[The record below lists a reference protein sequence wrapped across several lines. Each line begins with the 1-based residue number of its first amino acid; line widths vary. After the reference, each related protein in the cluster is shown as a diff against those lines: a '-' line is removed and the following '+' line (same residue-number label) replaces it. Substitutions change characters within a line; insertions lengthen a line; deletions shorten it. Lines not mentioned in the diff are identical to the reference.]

1 MGQSPRL
8 KNISYL
14 LGERYGERGR
24 EAATRLTAWI
34 SGSVPLTYP
43 EFLEKHLDED
53 QLGLV
58 FDAFYQVLP
67 FGTGGRRGRVGYGPN
82 RLNPTTVAM
91 TVQGHCDYL
100 RSSFPDKPLF
110 VVVANDVRVF
120 NDFAGTYRFLG
131 DSHPL
136 LGLNS
141 RMLARLACEIYA
153 GNNITAYI
161 WTPGDPAAF
170 LSTPELSFLINR
182 LEAAGGVN
190 ISASHNP
197 PDDNGIKVYDEFGSQ
212 PIPPNDQRLA
222 DIMGSV
228 ERIRRIPFA
237 EALQQGLIREI
248 PKELHGDYIE
258 GYVRL
263 YNDVFRPS
271 EDLPIVY
278 TPLCG
283 CGLATAGDLLEEL
296 GFPIRVPPDQGPD
309 GSFSAIPFR
318 APNPEVAQAT
328 APATAFADSQNS
340 GIVLSSDPD
349 ADRIGLEVK
358 LADGSWYHFDGN
370 KIASVL
376 AYFLMVG
383 ARGPRRKGLII
394 ETMVTTRMLGGIAAK
409 AGGSLLI
416 DDLLIGFKYMA
427 EVLKALKRDGRYG
440 QIQCRPESLVLATE
454 EAHGVMLISTI
465 RDKDAAPACMY
476 LAALY
481 QLLAREGRTLLDYYV
496 EILDEV
502 GPYADVGRSIVMK
515 GAEGAAKIGRLMS
528 SLRSEPPQRIADR
541 RVNQIVDRWD
551 EKRFGPFKSE
561 TDKWSRNVL
570 QYFSDG
576 VIVAV
581 RPSGTEPKLKFY
593 CQLVPYGNRPPVSG
607 MQLLESVTREA
618 EAMARAMYNDLLARV
633 DLHLSAAGLLL
644 PDIVEVDRKLTFERE
659 TLPKL
664 RRKLS
669 NGDFADLDSFF
680 LWLRD
685 EAQAMTPGADPLPAL
700 KASIASECGTL
711 ANEMK
716 SASLVS
722 AVCAWAQG

>member
-1 MGQSPRL
+1 MGQSQRL
-8 KNISYL
+8 KRISYL
-14 LGERYGERGR
+14 LSDRYGERGQ
-24 EAATRLTAWI
+24 EAANRLTSWI
-34 SGSVPLTYP
+34 NGSVPLSYP
-43 EFLEKHLDED
+43 EFLERHLDED

-67 FGTGGRRGRVGYGPN
+67 FGTGGRRGRVGYGSN

-100 RSSFPDKPLF
+100 RSFFPDRPLF

-120 NDFAGTYRFLG
+120 NDFAESYRFLG
-131 DSHPL
+131 ESHPL

-161 WTPGDPAAF
+161 WRPGDPAAF
-170 LSTPELSFLINR
+170 LSTPELSFLIDR

-190 ISASHNP
+190 LSASHNP
-197 PDDNGIKVYDEFGSQ
+197 PDDNGIKLYDEFGSQ

-228 ERIRRIPFA
+228 ESIRQIPFA
-237 EALQQGLIREI
+237 EALDQGLIREI
-248 PKELHGDYIE
+248 PRELHGDYIQ

-263 YNDVFRPS
+263 YNGVFHPS
-271 EDLPIVY
+271 EDLTIVY

-283 CGLATAGDLLEEL
+283 CGLGSVGDLLKEL
-296 GFPIRVPPDQGPD
+296 GFPIRVPLDQGPD
-309 GSFSAIPFR
+309 GRFSAIPFR
-318 APNPEVAQAT
+318 VPNPEVAQAT
-328 APATAFADSQNS
+328 IPATTFADSQNS

-349 ADRIGLEVK
+349 ADRVGLEVK

-376 AYFLMVG
+376 AYFLMVD
-383 ARGPRRKGLII
+383 ARGPLRKGLLV
-394 ETMVTTRMLGGIAAK
+394 ETMVTTRMLGGIVAK
-409 AGGSLLI
+409 AGGSWLI

-427 EVLKALKRDGRYG
+427 EVLKALKREGRYG
-440 QIQCRPESLVLATE
+440 QIQCTPENLVLATE
-454 EAHGVMLISTI
+454 EAHGVMLIPTI

-496 EILDEV
+496 KILDEV

-515 GAEGAAKIGRLMS
+515 GAEGAANIGRLMS
-528 SLRSEPPQRIADR
+528 SLRSDPPQQIGDY
-541 RVNQIVDRWD
+541 RVNRIVDRWD
-551 EKRFGPFKSE
+551 KKRFGPFKSE

-593 CQLVPYGNRPPVSG
+593 CQLVPYGNRPPVTG
-607 MQLLESVTREA
+607 MLLLESATTEA
-618 EAMARAMYNDLLARV
+618 EAIAWAMYNDLLSRV

-644 PDIVEVDRKLTFERE
+644 PDIVEVNRKLAFERE

-669 NGDFADLDSFF
+669 NGDFADIDSFL
-680 LWLRD
+680 LWLRN
-685 EAQAMTPGADPLPAL
+685 ETQAMTPGADPLPAL

-711 ANEMK
+711 ADEMK
-716 SASLVS
+716 PSSIVT
-722 AVCAWAQG
+722 AVRAWAQG